1 MPAKTKK
8 TKAPKVPKVAK
19 PTKTTKASKK
29 AHVEEA
35 PAPAP
40 VVEVPAPAPVSKTP
54 APETV
59 VETPPLPTPVVEGDV
74 PSATDEPSTA
84 DEFESLLNDLKTLK
98 LSVISMHSRV
108 QKLQKRV
115 ARDSRKGKKKPRN
128 STGNKNN
135 GFSKP
140 VDISK
145 DLTTFL
151 GLDLGTKI
159 ARTNVTKGI
168 TKYIKE
174 HSLQDDA
181 DKRIIHVDSKLSK
194 LLNSGEKKLSKDVP
208 LTYFNLQTYLKHHYP
223 KAQVVA

>member
-1 MPAKTKK
+1 MPPAKTKK
-8 TKAPKVPKVAK
+8 TKVPKASKVAK
-19 PTKTTKASKK
+19 ATKASKK
-29 AHVEEA
+29 TPVVET
-35 PAPAP
+35 PAP
-40 VVEVPAPAPVSKTP
+40 VVET
-54 APETV
+54 
-59 VETPPLPTPVVEGDV
+59 PTPVVETPTPVVETPTTPVVETPSLPVGESDV
-74 PSATDEPSTA
+74 TDEPSAA
-84 DEFESLLNDLKTLK
+84 DEFDSLLNDLKAIK

-115 ARDSRKGKKKPRN
+115 ARESRKGKKKPR
-128 STGNKNN
+128 SGTGNKNN

-145 DLTTFL
+145 DLRVFL
-151 GLDLGTKI
+151 GLEVGTKI

-174 HSLQDDA
+174 HELQDNA

-223 KAQVVA
+223 KVAATV